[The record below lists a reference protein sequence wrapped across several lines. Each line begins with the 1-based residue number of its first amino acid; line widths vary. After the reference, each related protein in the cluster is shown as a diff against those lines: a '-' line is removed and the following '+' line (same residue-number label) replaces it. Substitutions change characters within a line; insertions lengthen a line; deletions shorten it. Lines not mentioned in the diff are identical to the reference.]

1 MPLQSG
7 SHARKNCQLFSQK
20 QKPCSLLTR
29 ARHWGGAPLPSACF
43 LVALVIRAIFERVV
57 VDVEKQKLKLS
68 KLLEVAAK
76 EQAKL
81 LLAEKQQKAR
91 EARQVAREKA
101 KERAKLFRSADAHRK
116 IVLGGL
122 TIAAEADGWDPAE
135 IVGGAARDWRADGHA
150 PERAGPAPR
159 KGYSASGGAGGSP

>member
-1 MPLQSG
+1 M
-7 SHARKNCQLFSQK
+7 
-20 QKPCSLLTR
+20 
-29 ARHWGGAPLPSACF
+29 
-43 LVALVIRAIFERVV
+43 

-101 KERAKLFRSADAHRK
+101 KERARLFRSADAHRK

-135 IVGGAARDWRADGHA
+135 IVGALLVISERLAIHPTLRTQLREKGIAHLEARAIARD
-150 PERAGPAPR
+150 
-159 KGYSASGGAGGSP
+159 GGRS